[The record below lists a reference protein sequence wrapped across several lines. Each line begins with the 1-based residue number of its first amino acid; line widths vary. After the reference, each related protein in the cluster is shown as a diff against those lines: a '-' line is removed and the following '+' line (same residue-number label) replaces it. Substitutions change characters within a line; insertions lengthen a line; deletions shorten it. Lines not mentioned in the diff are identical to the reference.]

1 MDPHSCSCTVREV
14 GEDYFPPFLDGET
27 TAEEGEVTSLISNE
41 QAVAEFGLEP
51 KSPAFPWE
59 TFPRV

>member
-1 MDPHSCSCTVREV
+1 MDPHSCSRPVREV
-14 GEDYFPPFLDGET
+14 GEDYFPPFLDEET
-27 TAEEGEVTSLISNE
+27 TAEEGEVTSLISNG

-51 KSPAFPWE
+51 KSSAFPWE